1 MGVIMTDEIVLPFV
15 LAYVSETDVN
25 SELENVKEK
34 LTERN
39 FEIVGVADPSDS
51 IRIVCFTSEILK
63 ERAASKKLGG
73 FASCLRVAITQ
84 TQSGVEV
91 SWTNPKYLGAI
102 CRVQEKYDDTYDELV
117 TAIGKQEEFGA
128 KQPLTDAKAR
138 KYHYKI
144 GMPYFNEPI
153 VLAKYSSHE
162 EACQALEKNLASNSL
177 HCKQI
182 FKIPLKNNETMYGV
196 QIDGGEFPDS
206 FVMKKIDVKAP
217 YHTAHLPYEIAVVD
231 SNIIAHSPK
240 FRIAIH
246 FTDLKMVGNN
256 SFASIM
262 ECPKFYEKTFK
273 KLSRA

>member
-1 MGVIMTDEIVLPFV
+1 MGVIMTDVIVLPFV

-102 CRVQEKYDDTYDELV
+102 CRVQE
-117 TAIGKQEEFGA
+117 EFGA
-128 KQPLTDAKAR
+128 KHPLTDAKAR
-138 KYHYKI
+138 KYHYKV
-144 GMPYFNEPI
+144 GMPYFNEPMM
-153 VLAKYSSHE
+153 LGKHSSHE
-162 EACQALEKNLASNSL
+162 AACQVLEQNLASNSV
-177 HCKQI
+177 HCKQVY
-182 FKIPLKNNETMYGV
+182 KVTVNDSETMYGV
-196 QIDGGEFPDS
+196 QVCGGDFPDTQIL
-206 FVMKKIDVKAP
+206 KKIDITSP
-217 YHTAHLPYEIAVVD
+217 HHTAHLPYEIAVVD
-231 SNIIAHSPK
+231 NNIIALSPK

-246 FTDLKMVGNN
+246 WTDLKMVGNN

-273 KLSRA
+273 KLSKQQ